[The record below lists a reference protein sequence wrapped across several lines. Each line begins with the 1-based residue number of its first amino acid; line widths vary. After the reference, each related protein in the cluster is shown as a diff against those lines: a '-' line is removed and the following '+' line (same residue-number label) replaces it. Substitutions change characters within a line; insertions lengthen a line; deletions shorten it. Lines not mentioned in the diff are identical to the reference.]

1 MAGNSGAV
9 TAVDPQAVDVEA
21 VAERAVRC
29 RSVARIS
36 TGPFGE
42 VATYLAG
49 GRVPGVR
56 VRDGRLEIH
65 VVACWGADIPGL
77 AREVRKAVRPA
88 AGDLPIDVHVDDID
102 VPDSADG
109 AQVYLPDAD

>member
-1 MAGNSGAV
+1 MDGRSGPG
-9 TAVDPQAVDVEA
+9 TAVDVEA

-49 GRVPGVR
+49 RRVPGVR
-56 VRDGRLEIH
+56 LRNGRLEIH
-65 VVACWGADIPGL
+65 VVACWGAEVPKL
-77 AREVRKAVRPA
+77 AGEVRNAVRPLS
-88 AGDLPIDVHVDDID
+88 GELPIDVHVDDVD
-102 VPDSADG
+102 VPDAANG
-109 AQVYLPDAD
+109 AQVYLPDTE

>member
-1 MAGNSGAV
+1 MAGSSRPV
-9 TAVDPQAVDVEA
+9 TAVDVEA

-49 GRVPGVR
+49 RRVPGVR
-56 VRDGRLEIH
+56 LSNGRLEIH
-65 VVACWGADIPGL
+65 VVACWGAEVPEL
-77 AREVRKAVRPA
+77 AGEVREAVRPL
-88 AGDLPIDVHVDDID
+88 AGTVPIDVHVDDID
-102 VPDSADG
+102 VPDAADG
-109 AQVYLPDAD
+109 AQVYLPDSD

>member
-1 MAGNSGAV
+1 MAGTSRPM
-9 TAVDPQAVDVEA
+9 TAVDVEA

-49 GRVPGVR
+49 RRVPGVR
-56 VRDGRLEIH
+56 LSNGRLEIH
-65 VVACWGADIPGL
+65 VVACWGAEVPEL
-77 AREVRKAVRPA
+77 AGEVRKAVRPI
-88 AGDLPIDVHVDDID
+88 AGTVPIDVHVDDID
-102 VPDSADG
+102 VPDAADG
-109 AQVYLPDAD
+109 TQVYLPDSD

>member
-1 MAGNSGAV
+1 MGPTSGPE
-9 TAVDPQAVDVEA
+9 TAVDVEA
-21 VAERAVRC
+21 VAKRAVRC

-49 GRVPGVR
+49 SRVPGVR

-65 VVACWGADIPGL
+65 VVACWGAEVPEL
-77 AREVRKAVRPA
+77 AGEVRDAVRPL
-88 AGDLPIDVHVDDID
+88 AGELPIDVHVDDLD
-102 VPDSADG
+102 VPDDTDG
-109 AQVYLPDAD
+109 AEVYLPDTD